1 MNHNFNSK
9 FFLKLHRIIKY
20 SYLKSLNYRLQ
31 IYNGLPCNTKFKYRY
46 VKICYLCKREVDETI
61 EHIFIA
67 CHKVNERLKI
77 MRTKLEN
84 ANMVINIDT
93 LRYKINIS
101 ENDYR
106 TFSYYIIS
114 VWRIRNIL
122 KHTNENLDINNIFR
136 KFFGKWLICQTEI

>member
-1 MNHNFNSK
+1 
-9 FFLKLHRIIKY
+9 
-20 SYLKSLNYRLQ
+20 
-31 IYNGLPCNTKFKYRY
+31 
-46 VKICYLCKREVDETI
+46 
-61 EHIFIA
+61 
-67 CHKVNERLKI
+67 